1 MVLSCLLS
9 GAEAALPSLDG
20 MIPKGTFAVAS
31 FLVTCLAMVARI
43 VAQKE
48 MSDGN

>member
-1 MVLSCLLS
+1 MLMSCLLS

-20 MIPKGTFAVAS
+20 MIPKGTFAIAS
-31 FLVTCLAMVARI
+31 FMVTCLAMIARV

-48 MSDGN
+48 LGDGD